1 MVNVQCDK
9 CHKVFQLNPEDI
21 RSSVVMLD
29 SGYTDVHFFVC
40 PNCETPTISGIVDSK
55 TTSMNFE
62 LNTLKRRYKMYLKQG
77 SEDAALRMIGLIKKK
92 KDKLSEYVDQ
102 LIAEA
107 KQKLEMKVVYGNY
120 ILVNKKQ

>member
-1 MVNVQCDK
+1 MINVQCDK

-40 PNCETPTISGIVDSK
+40 PNCETPTISGIVDSN
-55 TTSMNFE
+55 TTSMTEE

-92 KDKLSEYVDQ
+92 KNKLSEYVDQ

>member
-40 PNCETPTISGIVDSK
+40 PNCETPTISGIVDNK
-55 TTSMNFE
+55 TTTMTGE
-62 LNTLKRRYKMYLKQG
+62 LNTLKRRYKAYLKQG
-77 SEDAALRMIGLIKKK
+77 SKDAALRMIGLIEEKKN
-92 KDKLSEYVDQ
+92 KLSEYVDR

-107 KQKLEMKVVYGNY
+107 KQKLQMKVVYGNY
-120 ILVNKKQ
+120 VLVNKKQ

>member
-1 MVNVQCDK
+1 MINVQCDK

-29 SGYTDVHFFVC
+29 SCYTDVHFFVC
-40 PNCETPTISGIVDSK
+40 PNCETPTISGIVDSE
-55 TTSMNFE
+55 TTSMTEE

-77 SEDAALRMIGLIKKK
+77 SKDAALRMIGLIEKKK
-92 KDKLSEYVDQ
+92 NKLSEHVDR

-107 KQKLEMKVVYGNY
+107 KQKLQMKVVYGNY
-120 ILVNKKQ
+120 VLVNKKQ

>member
-40 PNCETPTISGIVDSK
+40 SICETPTISGVVDSK
-55 TTSMNFE
+55 TTAMTHE
-62 LNTLKRRYKMYLKQG
+62 LNDLKRRYKMYLKQG
-77 SEDAALRMIGLIKKK
+77 SKDAALRMISLIEKKK
-92 KDKLSEYVDQ
+92 NKLSEYIDQ

>member
-1 MVNVQCDK
+1 MINVQCDK

-40 PNCETPTISGIVDSK
+40 PNCETPTISGVVDDK
-55 TTSMNFE
+55 TTTMTEE
-62 LNTLKRRYKMYLKQG
+62 LNTLKRRYRMYLKLG
-77 SEDAALRMIGLIKKK
+77 SKDSALRMIGLIEKKK
-92 KDKLSEYVDQ
+92 NKLSEYVDR

-107 KQKLEMKVVYGNY
+107 KQKLQMKVVYGNY
-120 ILVNKKQ
+120 VLVNKKQ

>member
-29 SGYTDVHFFVC
+29 SGYTDVHFFIC

-55 TTSMNFE
+55 TTAMTEE

-107 KQKLEMKVVYGNY
+107 KQKLQMKVVYGNY
-120 ILVNKKQ
+120 VLVNKKQ